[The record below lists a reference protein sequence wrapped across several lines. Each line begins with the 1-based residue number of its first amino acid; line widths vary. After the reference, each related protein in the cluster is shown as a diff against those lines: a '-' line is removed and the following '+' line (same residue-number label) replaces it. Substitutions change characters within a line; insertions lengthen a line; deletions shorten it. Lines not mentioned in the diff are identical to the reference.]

1 MQLKVNWKSSTIGF
15 LISVLPK
22 LHLWDFH
29 ESPLCHSFL
38 LWKLRRFEYLRGRH
52 KTTRFCGVK
61 VCKSERNGRRKVV
74 TLGSWSRKDKSTIL
88 FGASDERRNTFLLL
102 SSSIFIGKHCP
113 SVRVPWFSVTYI
125 CCDVLLTPSFELAA
139 FLQASKC
146 HYESPKLTPS
156 ITVIRHIKDDNHQSN
171 SFTPPETKFSQCKIN
186 TFPPARLAKIY
197 TPGMQIVLKVSE

>member
-1 MQLKVNWKSSTIGF
+1 MKVNWKSSKIGF

-22 LHLWDFH
+22 LHPWDFH
-29 ESPLCHSFL
+29 EPPLCHSFL
-38 LWKLRRFEYLRGRH
+38 LWILRRFEYLRGRH

-61 VCKSERNGRRKVV
+61 VCKRERNGRRKVV
-74 TLGSWSRKDKSTIL
+74 TLGA
-88 FGASDERRNTFLLL
+88 GV
-102 SSSIFIGKHCP
+102 GKIKAPFYLEPVMSVEIVFFYCPRVYSLATHCP
-113 SVRVPWFSVTYI
+113 SVRFPWFSVTYI

-156 ITVIRHIKDDNHQSN
+156 ITVIRHIKDDSHQSN

-186 TFPPARLAKIY
+186 TFPPARLVKIY
-197 TPGMQIVLKVSE
+197 TPDTQIVLKVSE